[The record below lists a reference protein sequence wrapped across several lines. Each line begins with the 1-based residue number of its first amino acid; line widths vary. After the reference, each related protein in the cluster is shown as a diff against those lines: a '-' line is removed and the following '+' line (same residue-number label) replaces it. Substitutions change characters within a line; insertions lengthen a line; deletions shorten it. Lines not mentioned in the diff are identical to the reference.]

1 MEKYLYG
8 TILLHVSVR
17 NLHGYSDIFSSQDEN
32 GALANFFPNTDFT
45 FSQAGKS
52 RPIDQA
58 LALFSYK

>member
-1 MEKYLYG
+1 MYLYAIY
-8 TILLHVSVR
+8 TAILT
-17 NLHGYSDIFSSQDEN
+17 FFQDEN